1 MSTNLRTLRIL
12 VFVAGCCLVANDVAR
27 LLFPD
32 IQQALIV
39 QVVNENE
46 QDESNPASAFSFFEE
61 EVKHSDN
68 EHFHHLVLPEGELEA
83 AVVHLIKDDD
93 VRHLAYIAIFSPPPD
108 LA

>member
-1 MSTNLRTLRIL
+1 MSINLRTLRIL
-12 VFVAGCCLVANDVAR
+12 VFVAGSCLVANDVAR
-27 LLFPD
+27 LLFPG

-39 QVVNENE
+39 QVVDDNE
-46 QDESNPASAFSFFEE
+46 QEDSNPVSAFSFFEE

-68 EHFHHLVLPEGELEA
+68 ERFQYLILPEGELEA
-83 AVVHLIKDDD
+83 AVAHLITDDD